1 MECNGPYRPFT
12 LIYTPLHSIT
22 LRLHSPF
29 LLKLHQ
35 KLVCLL
41 YFFIE
46 SLYASI
52 SVNTTPIG
60 PSIEL
65 TAAEGVIYNLH
76 PIGDLIGL
84 VLTENEVYKDCHY
97 TCMRSSTSASS
108 YLQIPYLPVHLHV
121 FAGKHAGPF
130 LRTYVHRA

>member
-12 LIYTPLHSIT
+12 LFYTPLNSIT

-29 LLKLHQ
+29 LLRLHQ

-52 SVNTTPIG
+52 SVNLDRF
-60 PSIEL
+60 ERLLKL
-65 TAAEGVIYNLH
+65 TAAEGVLSNASSA
-76 PIGDLIGL
+76 GDLIGL
-84 VLTENEVYKDCHY
+84 VLTENEVYKDCLY
-97 TCMRSSTSASS
+97 TCMRSYEIIDFSLFLPPDTILTSTFSCVCS
-108 YLQIPYLPVHLHV
+108 
-121 FAGKHAGPF
+121 
-130 LRTYVHRA
+130 